1 MKLSPIA
8 VVEMYI
14 ATLPDAEL
22 PGMAVFS
29 TKGESLWISD
39 EH

>member
-1 MKLSPIA
+1 MKLSPLAI
-8 VVEMYI
+8 VEMYI
-14 ATLPDAEL
+14 ATLPDADL

-29 TKGESLWISD
+29 TKGESLWISV